1 VISARP
7 AGLEPA
13 TGGLEGDRLVAQ
25 SEGLREVA
33 SQSGSQGVDRDPGC
47 FSLLQDDSSR
57 NVTAKSAE
65 RTDARDPAGGS
76 PERVVGPADDRGA
89 HAPTTSDQALR
100 LAIKLAVDAGEYE
113 RAATLVEVA
122 RRMATKP
129 ARVTTLAVAREP
141 PRET

>member
-1 VISARP
+1 M
-7 AGLEPA
+7 
-13 TGGLEGDRLVAQ
+13 AQ

-33 SQSGSQGVDRDPGC
+33 SQSGTQGVDRDPAC

-57 NVTAKSAE
+57 NVTENSAE

-76 PERVVGPADDRGA
+76 PEHEVEPIDQGA
-89 HAPTTSDQALR
+89 HAPTTSDEALR